1 MASGRS
7 GGLLGR
13 SLLLGIGSVIAATAV
28 FGCGG
33 GSQQHTE
40 PSRLG
45 IPPGQDAEQMRRL
58 HPTPESRGEP
68 LIVRLTPAPSIVGN
82 PEIGRRLFVT
92 TGCAGC
98 HTTYGIPEAKG
109 IAGPILTNVV
119 LRPTLAGETIP
130 MTPQNMTR
138 WLIEPSAL
146 KPGTTMPGVGLTLE
160 EAQHITAYLY
170 SQPYNPR
177 R

>member
-1 MASGRS
+1 MFSRRASTLTGRA
-7 GGLLGR
+7 
-13 SLLLGIGSVIAATAV
+13 LLLSIGSIIAASTA

-45 IPPGQDAEQMRRL
+45 VPPGQDAEQMRRL
-58 HPTPESRGEP
+58 RPTPESGGDP

-82 PEIGRRLFVT
+82 PNIGRRLFVT

-98 HTTYGIPEAKG
+98 HTAYGIPEAKG
-109 IAGPILTNVV
+109 VAGPILTNVV

-130 MTPQNMTR
+130 MTPQNMTA
-138 WLIEPSAL
+138 WLLEPAAL